1 MNRRPDMK
9 TFLLLV
15 AVVLGALALAGPAA
29 AAPTGW
35 TWDDAA
41 ASTGNPTGWT
51 WDDAPALTRPAGW
64 TWDD

>member
-35 TWDDAA
+35 TWDDA
-41 ASTGNPTGWT
+41 S
-51 WDDAPALTRPAGW
+51 ALTGPAGW